1 MQAAF
6 RHWLRAGSR
15 VGVLLALSAGPAFG
29 VGAVR
34 GGGGDTPTLRVGAT
48 SLAPEEAKDEELLQ
62 RDLEFMARPPP
73 GDNQL
78 DNQTAGQLRAAAAHA
93 AKALKPAPAPGAVTF
108 DTSWSGLGSNLIAHG
123 STLTRSRTSM

>member
-1 MQAAF
+1 MQAALW
-6 RHWLRAGSR
+6 RWLRAGPL
-15 VGVLLALSAGPAFG
+15 VGVLLAVSAGAAFG

-48 SLAPEEAKDEELLQ
+48 SLAPDEGKDEELLQ
-62 RDLEFMARPPP
+62 RNLEFMSRRTA

-93 AKALKPAPAPGAVTF
+93 AKALKPAPAPGPVTF
-108 DTSWSGLGSNLIAHG
+108 NTSWKGL
-123 STLTRSRTSM
+123 RSLRARAASPR

>member
-6 RHWLRAGSR
+6 RHWLRAGPL
-15 VGVLLALSAGPAFG
+15 VGVLLAVSAGTPFG
-29 VGAVR
+29 VGQVR

-62 RDLEFMARPPP
+62 RDLEFMSRRTA

-78 DNQTAGQLRAAAAHA
+78 NNTQAGQLRAAAAHA
-93 AKALKPAPAPGAVTF
+93 AKALRPAPAQTAARV
-108 DTSWSGLGSNLIAHG
+108 D
-123 STLTRSRTSM
+123 

>member
-6 RHWLRAGSR
+6 RHWLRAGPL
-15 VGVLLALSAGPAFG
+15 VCVLLAVSAGNAFG
-29 VGAVR
+29 VGAAR
-34 GGGGDTPTLRVGAT
+34 GGGGDTPPLRVGAT

-62 RDLEFMARPPP
+62 RDLEFRSRRTA

-93 AKALKPAPAPGAVTF
+93 AKALKPAPAPGGGTV
-108 DTSWSGLGSNLIAHG
+108 D
-123 STLTRSRTSM
+123 R